1 MLQHYFLFICFH
13 FLLSFSSLHLKI
25 VWNSQEGCTC
35 GAESLYLRSPPSL
48 TQCQQLRWPGQ
59 LPPRW
64 PAPLVFF
71 PVISMFA
78 PPPHSSCVKPLIP
91 VPQPQKVEPLGG
103 CYDWKRMEF
112 HGRIMLMDS
121 RELVTPVLCEDSG
134 SMCQPQARMGVFD
147 RHPLSKCDLR
157 LDL

>member
-78 PPPHSSCVKPLIP
+78 PPTVPVLNPSSPCHSLRRWNHW
-91 VPQPQKVEPLGG
+91 GG

-121 RELVTPVLCEDSG
+121 RELVIPVLCEDSEHVPATSQDG
-134 SMCQPQARMGVFD
+134 SF
-147 RHPLSKCDLR
+147 
-157 LDL
+157 